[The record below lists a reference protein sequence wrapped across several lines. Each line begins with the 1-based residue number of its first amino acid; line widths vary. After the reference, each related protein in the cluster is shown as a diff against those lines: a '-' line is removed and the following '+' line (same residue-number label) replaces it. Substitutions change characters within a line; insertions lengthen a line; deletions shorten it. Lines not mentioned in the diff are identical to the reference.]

1 LNAAIKI
8 KLIAMPLNH
17 LKSYYFQVVPTITE
31 EIWTEMETKAIVQ
44 HYKKGEMYIRPG
56 EQEDYVTF
64 ISKGAFRYYSVVE
77 EKELVC
83 EFAFENCYLSEYESF
98 LKRTPAKN
106 FIQALEDSVVVKF
119 HYDDVQHCYAKY
131 PQIEKFGRLVAEN
144 FLICAIDRMN
154 SLLSSTPEERYNK
167 LAEEKPE
174 LLQRVPQYMIAS
186 FIGVT
191 PEALSRI
198 RRRLVA

>member
-1 LNAAIKI
+1 
-8 KLIAMPLNH
+8 MPLNQ
-17 LKSYYFQVVPTITE
+17 LKSYYQQIIPGLTE
-31 EIWTEMETKAIVQ
+31 EMWTKMQANAIVQ
-44 HYKKGEMYIRPG
+44 QYKKGEIYISPG
-56 EQEDYVTF
+56 EQENYVTF
-64 ISKGAFRYYSVVE
+64 INKGGFRYFSVVE

-83 EFAFENCYLSEYESF
+83 EFVFENNYLSEYESF
-98 LKRTPAKN
+98 LRRTPAKV

-119 HYDDVQHCYAKY
+119 HYEHVQECYSNY
-131 PQIEKFGRLVAEN
+131 PLIERFGRLIAEK
-144 FLICAIDRMN
+144 FLIDAIDRMN
-154 SLLSSTPEERYNK
+154 SLLSSSPEERYNK